1 MLERF
6 VATPLMHRLVAHG
19 DMLHV
24 AGILASDLSQ
34 GMEGQT
40 TEALTTIGAL
50 LTARGSGKD
59 RILSATA
66 YVTDLGRKEEMNCAW
81 QAFFSPDELPTRA
94 TIGVA
99 DLGPGVLIEIVVTA
113 AR

>member
-1 MLERF
+1 MPERF
-6 VATPLMHRLVAHG
+6 VPTPLMHRVVAHG
-19 DMLHV
+19 DTLYV

-40 TEALTTIGAL
+40 TEALTKIAAL
-50 LTARGSGKD
+50 LEARGSGKD

-66 YVTDLGRKEEMNCAW
+66 YVTDLGRKEEMNRAW
-81 QAFFSPDELPTRA
+81 QGFFAQDAMPTRA

-99 DLGPGVLIEIVVTA
+99 DLGTGVLIEIVVTA